1 MPREKLN
8 VQPFEKAPAPK
19 KPELKSVPMP
29 ELSEPDKLIDIQDIN
44 FEENPA
50 PKKPK
55 SAKLESAKLE
65 SAPLPENFVQTA
77 SLDEIL
83 LSPNPDFQSLSHK
96 YEGMQNEI
104 VKNHADEIAF
114 ARKISHFDKMKNEI
128 AEIQAEI
135 KKIPEDIEDKKAG
148 YTFKDRMELGQKK
161 VKLNKDL
168 QSRQKQC
175 DEFEKEI
182 VKLKINENIKT
193 GKKENLHFKQFQ
205 LARLQMILAHEM
217 ENVGRQ
223 IVDLDKKL
231 EKLIFAAALKKPDQ
245 QMSDDFQLMA
255 LENKKKHLMADL
267 NWDESEFKK
276 NEIEINDIQKQTG
289 EKPLKKPAA
298 QKSKTETEPL
308 DLTHM
313 KLEEVSDDEEKLY
326 DEDIIEVVDNPSKT
340 KKAEQPQPIDLT
352 SEIEEDTPEAEPAAK
367 AGESPLK
374 KELKMDLQRAMR
386 EFDDLSEQL
395 DEAKVDLQK
404 KYAQHG
410 RGVLGFG
417 KNQAVKQAEKK
428 FTNLSEDV
436 EEKKKEIKKIQ
447 KNIDRA

>member
-8 VQPFEKAPAPK
+8 VQPFENAPAPSRK
-19 KPELKSVPMP
+19 KAELKAVPMP
-29 ELSEPDKLIDIQDIN
+29 EMSEPDKLLDIQDIN

-50 PKKPK
+50 PQKP
-55 SAKLESAKLE
+55 ESAKLE
-65 SAPLPENFVQTA
+65 SVPLPENFVQTA

-114 ARKISHFDKMKNEI
+114 ARKISYLDKMKNEI
-128 AEIQAEI
+128 AEIQAEL

-161 VKLNKDL
+161 VKLNKNL
-168 QSRQKQC
+168 QSQQKQC

-182 VKLKINENIKT
+182 AKLTINEGIKT

-217 ENVGRQ
+217 ENAGKQ
-223 IVDLDKKL
+223 IADLDKKL
-231 EKLIFAAALKKPDQ
+231 EKLIFSAAPKKPEQ

-255 LENKKKHLMADL
+255 LENKKKRLMADL
-267 NWDESEFKK
+267 NWHEAEFKK

-289 EKPLKKPAA
+289 EKPLEKPAA

-308 DLTHM
+308 DLTHL
-313 KLEEVSDDEEKLY
+313 KLEEVSDDEEKIN
-326 DEDIIEVVDNPSKT
+326 DEDIIEVVDNASKT
-340 KKAEQPQPIDLT
+340 RKTEQPQLIDLT
-352 SEIEEDTPEAEPAAK
+352 SEIEEDAPEAKPVAK
-367 AGESPLK
+367 AGESQLK
-374 KELKMDLQRAMR
+374 KELKMDLQRAMN
-386 EFDDLSEQL
+386 EFDNFSEQL
-395 DEAKVDLQK
+395 DEAKGDLQK
-404 KYAQHG
+404 KYAKYG

-428 FTNLSEDV
+428 FTKLSEDV
-436 EEKKKEIKKIQ
+436 EDKKKEIKKIR
-447 KNIDRA
+447 KNIEKD